1 MLLHNGLH
9 ICQSC
14 NLVFSKLLPKTQSP
28 KTSFN
33 ENENLFLSS
42 PNSFHIQSQNIDG
55 ISTFPNLK
63 FINYRS
69 LSIIIYT
76 VQSITLL
83 FDSNLRHVTPKV
95 LHLPLYNLHH
105 EKIL

>member
-1 MLLHNGLH
+1 MPKVMVHSFEILSAKRMLLHNGLH

-33 ENENLFLSS
+33 ENENLLLSS

-63 FINYRS
+63 FINYMS

-76 VQSITLL
+76 ITLL
-83 FDSNLRHVTPKV
+83 SIPT
-95 LHLPLYNLHH
+95 
-105 EKIL
+105 

>member
-9 ICQSC
+9 ICESC

-33 ENENLFLSS
+33 ENENLLLSS

-63 FINYRS
+63 FINYTS

-76 VQSITLL
+76 VTLL
-83 FDSNLRHVTPKV
+83 SIPT
-95 LHLPLYNLHH
+95 
-105 EKIL
+105 